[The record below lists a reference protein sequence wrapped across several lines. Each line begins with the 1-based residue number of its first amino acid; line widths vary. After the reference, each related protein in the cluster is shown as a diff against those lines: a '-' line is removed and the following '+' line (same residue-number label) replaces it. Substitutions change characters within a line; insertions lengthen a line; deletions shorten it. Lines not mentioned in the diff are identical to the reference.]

1 MAKYTVEFG
10 EMVNAHANIVDAVK
24 EDEKL
29 SLSNPYTNEK
39 LIIAMT
45 ELTVKDPNNIID
57 DYARSF
63 FDKHVRYNVKSLKV
77 TDNDAINDE
86 IYSQF
91 CRAFCRQFYYNEI
104 GQENPLG
111 FLVLLRNFLEKHLP
125 IFAQAYQKLFIENL
139 QWITNVSDSETKS
152 NSDSKTT
159 SDSTNSSVAG
169 TADTPQ
175 DELNFKI
182 NTGDPTDDYNFN
194 YSSQVNGAKGKANTV
209 GTGTNTA
216 DSTTHS
222 EGRNAIITDLINGML
237 QYTDGIYFDLFTKAK
252 NDGLFLFVY

>member
-10 EMVNAHANIVDAVK
+10 EMVNAHANIVDSTETK
-24 EDEKL
+24 EQLELK
-29 SLSNPYTNEK
+29 NPYTNEK
-39 LIIAMT
+39 LLIAMT
-45 ELTVKDPNNIID
+45 DIKVKDPNDVID

-63 FDKHVRYNVKSLKV
+63 FDKHVRYDFSKLNI
-77 TDNDAINDE
+77 TDNKELNDN
-86 IYSQF
+86 IYTQF
-91 CRAFCRQFYYNEI
+91 CRAFARQFYYNEI

-111 FLVLLRNFLEKHLP
+111 FLVLLRNFLEKHMP
-125 IFAQAYQKLFIENL
+125 IFAQGYQQLFINNQ
-139 QWITNVSDSETKS
+139 QWITNISDSRMDS

-159 SDSTNSSVAG
+159 SDSTNSAVAG
-169 TADTPQ
+169 QADTPQ

-194 YSSQVNGAKGKANTV
+194 YSSRVDGSKGKANQV

-216 DSTTHS
+216 NTTSHS
-222 EGRNAIITDLINGML
+222 EGRSAVITDLLNGML

>member
-63 FDKHVRYNVKSLKV
+63 FDKHVRYNVKNLKV

-125 IFAQAYQKLFIENL
+125 IFAQAYRKLFIDNL
-139 QWITNVSDSETKS
+139 QWIT
-152 NSDSKTT
+152 
-159 SDSTNSSVAG
+159 SVAG

-175 DELNFKI
+175 DDLNFKI